1 MSVVRAATANDF
13 ESRRA
18 PALGGFNL
26 TFLAI
31 ELRRLLRNRRTVL
44 VTLVVPVVLVL
55 LFSQS
60 KRLRTAPA
68 DTEALTTIGLAIYGA
83 MLAATSGGALVSVER
98 ALGWS
103 RQLRLTPLRPIA
115 YIAIKL
121 TSAMILGLCSVVIV
135 YAVQSVRGLSM
146 SPEQLVVTG
155 LLAWIG
161 GLVFATFGV
170 FMGYLLPT
178 ENVMQILGPVLG
190 IFALFGG
197 LFVPV
202 SLLPSTIQSFAPYMP
217 PYGVAGI
224 ARFPV
229 AGGSFDPT
237 WVLSV
242 VIWAVVFAAGAA
254 WLFMRDTRR
263 V

>member
-1 MSVVRAATANDF
+1 MISASRFKDL
-13 ESRRA
+13 ESRPA
-18 PALGGFNL
+18 PVLGGFNL

-44 VTLVVPVVLVL
+44 LTLVVPVVLAL

-60 KRLRTAPA
+60 KRVKSAPS
-68 DTEALTTIGLAIYGA
+68 DVEALTTIGLAVYGA

-103 RQLRLTPLRPIA
+103 RQLRLTPLRPPA

-135 YAVQSVRGLSM
+135 YAVQLAHGVSM
-146 SPEQLVVTG
+146 STAQWLLTG
-155 LLAWIG
+155 LLAWLG
-161 GLVFATFGV
+161 GLVFATFGI

-178 ENVMQILGPVLG
+178 ENVMQVLGPVLAV
-190 IFALFGG
+190 FALFGG

-202 SLLPSTIQSFAPYMP
+202 SLLPSAIQSFAPYMP

-224 ARFPV
+224 ARYPV
-229 AGGSFDPT
+229 SGGAFDAT
-237 WVLSV
+237 WVLSAA
-242 VIWAVVFAAGAA
+242 IWALVFAAGAA
-254 WLFMRDTRR
+254 WLFTRDTRR